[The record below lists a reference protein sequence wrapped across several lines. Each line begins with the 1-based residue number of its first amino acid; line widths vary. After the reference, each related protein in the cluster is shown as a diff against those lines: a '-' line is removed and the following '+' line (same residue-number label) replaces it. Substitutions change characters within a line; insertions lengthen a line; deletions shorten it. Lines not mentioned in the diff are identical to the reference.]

1 MSEMQSRL
9 MALVAFD
16 HWSWLFFIVWFAA
29 ATGLTFLGSSV
40 GGAVTYWGIVIV
52 LVNNVMRLF
61 LLAGYF
67 KAERKSTYFRLT
79 FLLIFAL
86 AASILFQLWIRKQL

>member
-1 MSEMQSRL
+1 MSGRQIRL

-29 ATGLTFLGSSV
+29 ATVLTLIGSSV
-40 GGAVTYWGIVIV
+40 GGTVTYWGIVIV

-61 LLAGYF
+61 LLAAYF
-67 KAERKSTYFRLT
+67 KSERKPPYFRLT
-79 FLLIFAL
+79 LLLIFAL
-86 AASILFQLWIRKQL
+86 VASILFQLWIRKQS